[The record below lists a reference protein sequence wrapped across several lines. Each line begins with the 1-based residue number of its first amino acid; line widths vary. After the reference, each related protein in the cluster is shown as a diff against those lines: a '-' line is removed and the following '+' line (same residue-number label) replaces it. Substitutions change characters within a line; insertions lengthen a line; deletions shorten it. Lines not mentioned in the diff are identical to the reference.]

1 MSVDGC
7 FYIKFIVSN
16 QILSKILFS
25 RQKLFG
31 SLAVSKMSLGSQQV
45 YIVLKVVR
53 WTVAVSEQLN
63 AMILIMRC
71 NDIIIVR

>member
-1 MSVDGC
+1 M
-7 FYIKFIVSN
+7 
-16 QILSKILFS
+16 
-25 RQKLFG
+25 FG

>member
-7 FYIKFIVSN
+7 FYIKFIVSH